1 MPLARRCNVEP
12 QLASAWTPQYL
23 HVPYARPRQQPAGL
37 LSSRSAGS
45 YANLTASYPAISTNS
60 DQTYEVDTAVSR
72 TTPALHFHQREHVYC
87 LKYNKSICQ
96 ILGFGKSLLLR
107 EQSNGV
113 HEICA
118 EGEILLQVLVT
129 TDQMSLVST
138 YSLIQTYLM
147 YIMYLV

>member
-12 QLASAWTPQYL
+12 QLASAWT
-23 HVPYARPRQQPAGL
+23 VPYARPRQQPAGL

-138 YSLIQTYLM
+138 YSLIQT
-147 YIMYLV
+147 